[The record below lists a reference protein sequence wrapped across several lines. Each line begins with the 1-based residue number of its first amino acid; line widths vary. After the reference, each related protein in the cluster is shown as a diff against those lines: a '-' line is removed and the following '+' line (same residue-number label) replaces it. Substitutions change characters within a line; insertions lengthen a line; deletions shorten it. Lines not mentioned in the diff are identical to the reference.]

1 MPGTGSLV
9 SDTEAMS
16 DTAHAL
22 TTYPIHLGLGATAE
36 VEPVFTGDMSW
47 YTAYTER
54 HEADGIEARLVS
66 MSEHHGAWT
75 MWEMHPNGAEVVLCT
90 AGTLSLTQ
98 KLPEGEVTTVLQA
111 GQYIVNP
118 PGVWH
123 TANEDTAG
131 TTVFITAG
139 VGTEHRPR

>member
-1 MPGTGSLV
+1 M
-9 SDTEAMS
+9 
-16 DTAHAL
+16 
-22 TTYPIHLGLGATAE
+22 
-36 VEPVFTGDMSW
+36 FTGDMSW

-54 HEADGIEARLVS
+54 HEADGIEAWLSQCLSIMVRGRCGKCIR
-66 MSEHHGAWT
+66 ME
-75 MWEMHPNGAEVVLCT
+75 AEVVLCT

-131 TTVFITAG
+131 TAVFITLVLAPNTDPG
-139 VGTEHRPR
+139 DGRVTTVRPDEDCERWRVRYELVGRHHVPAAAR